1 MNNYQIP
8 QSHVHLHAANCYCT
22 LNRV

>member
-1 MNNYQIP
+1 MNNYQIS